1 MIANLQEL
9 QAVSKPQSISRYTGL
24 GTFAVLGV
32 VVLYWC
38 QLFYQL
44 QIEWSANAQYSYGW
58 FVPVLAAMVLWRR
71 WGETSGHSLK
81 SKVQSPKSKV
91 QSSQSEVQSLSSKV
105 LGPES
110 EVWGW
115 VSWLTH
121 PAVFVLLLCLLL
133 PLRIIHEANVG
144 WRSAQWLHAVILVVL
159 TLMLLWRAGGWRWVR
174 HFGFPVVFLL
184 VAVPWPS
191 RFEDYVVQGLMR
203 LVAAVT
209 VEVVGLF
216 GVPAMQRGNLLEIG
230 SGVVSVDGACSGVRS
245 LQTSLMMALFL
256 GELYRLRYWWRL
268 ALVPASLLIA
278 FATNVGR
285 TSFLTWSAARLGMA
299 RMESLHDSAG
309 LAVVIIVFGLL
320 WLSARLLAHYSHSAV
335 GPLSIQD
342 SESKDQG
349 PKSKVQSPGLDVGCS
364 MLDVGC
370 SKSDN
375 PPVPPEV
382 QSPGLDVGSS
392 VLDVGCSK
400 SDAPPSPLPAPPSIG
415 SGLDVGSSML
425 DVGCSK
431 SGSPP
436 TPNYQL
442 LTINSKFLFASLA
455 WLLCIETATAVWFH
469 LGDKRAQTN
478 PAWSVTWP
486 TAASD
491 YQEAKLS
498 KLEFDTL
505 RYDTAKNVAWQDE
518 AGNRWGFIALRW
530 GPDNKNSFIGR
541 GHTPDICF
549 TGAGWKLVSE
559 PAPVRVPVNGLE
571 LPFRRYL
578 FEVGGKTAYVF
589 LALWEERSPGGRQET
604 PFAHGL
610 SQRLK
615 AAMQGN
621 RHQGLKKLEISV
633 IGPNSAEEALEVL
646 QRGLEKLVTTATA
659 EGGKLRPE
667 T

>member
-1 MIANLQEL
+1 MFTLPFA
-9 QAVSKPQSISRYTGL
+9 R
-24 GTFAVLGV
+24 FAVLSV

-44 QIEWSANAQYSYGW
+44 QIEWSANAQYNYGW
-58 FVPVLAAMVLWRR
+58 FVPVLAVMLQWRR

-91 QSSQSEVQSLSSKV
+91 QSSQSEVQSPKSKVQSPKSKVQSLSSKV

-115 VSWLTH
+115 VSWLTQ

-144 WRSAQWLHAVILVVL
+144 WRSAQWLHAVILVAL

-191 RFEDYVVQGLMR
+191 RLEEYVVQGLMR

-320 WLSARLLAHYSHSAV
+320 WLSARLLARYSLPAV

-349 PKSKVQSPGLDVGCS
+349 PKSNVQSPRLDVGCS
-364 MLDVGC
+364 VLDVGC

-400 SDAPPSPLPAPPSIG
+400 SDAPLSPSAIN
-415 SGLDVGSSML
+415 
-425 DVGCSK
+425 C
-431 SGSPP
+431 
-436 TPNYQL
+436 QL

-455 WLLCIETATAVWFH
+455 WLLCIETVTAVWFH
-469 LGDKRAQTN
+469 FGDKRAQTN
-478 PAWSVTWP
+478 PAWSVNWP
-486 TAASD
+486 TEAPG
-491 YQEAKLS
+491 YQETQLS
-498 KLEFDTL
+498 KVESDML

-518 AGNRWGFIALRW
+518 AGNRWGFISLRW

-549 TGAGWKLVSE
+549 AGAGWKLVSE
-559 PAPVRVPVNGLE
+559 PVPVRLSVNGLD

-589 LALWEERSPGGRQET
+589 LALWDERSPGGRQET
-604 PFAHGL
+604 PFAYGIAL
-610 SQRLK
+610 RLK
-615 AAMQGN
+615 AAAQGK
-621 RHQGLKKLEISV
+621 RHQGLKKLEISI

-646 QRGLEKLVTTATA
+646 QKGLEKLITKA
-659 EGGKLRPE
+659 GR
-667 T
+667 

>member
-1 MIANLQEL
+1 MFTLPFA
-9 QAVSKPQSISRYTGL
+9 R
-24 GTFAVLGV
+24 FAVLSV

-44 QIEWSANAQYSYGW
+44 QIEWSANAQYNYGW
-58 FVPVLAAMVLWRR
+58 FVPVLAVMLQWRR

-91 QSSQSEVQSLSSKV
+91 QSSQSEVQSLNSEV
-105 LGPES
+105 LRPES

-115 VSWLTH
+115 VSWLTQ

-144 WRSAQWLHAVILVVL
+144 WRSAQWLHAVILVAL

-191 RFEDYVVQGLMR
+191 RLEEYVVQGLMR

-349 PKSKVQSPGLDVGCS
+349 PKSKVQSPGLDVGSS

-370 SKSDN
+370 SKSDA
-375 PPVPPEV
+375 PL
-382 QSPGLDVGSS
+382 SPSAIN
-392 VLDVGCSK
+392 C
-400 SDAPPSPLPAPPSIG
+400 
-415 SGLDVGSSML
+415 
-425 DVGCSK
+425 
-431 SGSPP
+431 
-436 TPNYQL
+436 QL

-455 WLLCIETATAVWFH
+455 WLLCIETVTAVWFH
-469 LGDKRAQTN
+469 FGDKRAQTN
-478 PAWSVTWP
+478 PAWSVNWP
-486 TAASD
+486 TEAPG
-491 YQEAKLS
+491 YQETQLS
-498 KLEFDTL
+498 KVESDML

-518 AGNRWGFIALRW
+518 AGNRWGFISLRW

-549 TGAGWKLVSE
+549 AGAGWKLVSE
-559 PAPVRVPVNGLE
+559 PAPVRLSVNGLD

-589 LALWEERSPGGRQET
+589 LALWDERSPGGRQET
-604 PFAHGL
+604 PFAYGIAL
-610 SQRLK
+610 RLK
-615 AAMQGN
+615 AAAQGK

-646 QRGLEKLVTTATA
+646 QKGLEKLITKA
-659 EGGKLRPE
+659 GR
-667 T
+667 